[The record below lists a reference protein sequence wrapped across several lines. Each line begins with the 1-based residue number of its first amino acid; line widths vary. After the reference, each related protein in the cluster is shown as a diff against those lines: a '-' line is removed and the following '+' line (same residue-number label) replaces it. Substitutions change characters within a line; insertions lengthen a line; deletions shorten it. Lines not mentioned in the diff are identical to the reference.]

1 MRKAKIVISEN
12 ADFDLSEIAD
22 WYNEINKKLIW
33 LFLKDFKKTI
43 KHISENP
50 FSCEFRYGNFRIA
63 YLKRFPFGIH
73 YQFDENKNMLKIFS
87 VFHTSRNPENWK
99 ERK

>member
-22 WYNEINKKLIW
+22 CYNEINKKLIW
-33 LFLKDFKKTI
+33 LFLKDFKTTA

-50 FSCEFRYGNFRIA
+50 FSCEIRYGNFRIA

-73 YQFDENKNMLKIFS
+73 YQFDENKNRVKIFS
-87 VFHTSRNPENWK
+87 VFHTSRNPEQWE

>member
-12 ADFDLSEIAD
+12 ADFDLNEIAD

-33 LFLKDFKKTI
+33 LFLKDFKTKV
-43 KHISENP
+43 KFVSENP
-50 FSCEFRYGNFRIA
+50 LSCEIRYGNFRIA

-73 YQFDENKNMLKIFS
+73 YEFDEDRNIVKIFS
-87 VFHTSRNPENWK
+87 IFHTSRNPENWQ